1 MFGAT
6 DSSLGHL
13 YVPVNGSGSTLTA
26 CPQKSS
32 RKYLVLFTG
41 TPNLKYSAEISDSVR
56 TIKLNQVETFEAKG
70 TSTVFQFQ
78 PTPGI
83 SKRQLDVTVE
93 SNTDTSAYLKV
104 SHNCESVVNNIR
116 HLDYDKT
123 SIRLTFAK
131 KGRITLSKASSPRL
145 EDSGDM
151 WFIGVAL
158 KRNDTSKLK
167 NVTLTLKS
175 SFDYDYGKPFYFLI
189 SLSLF
194 GGIFV
199 SLWALLCFRDPYV
212 LVQEDSPVESGSG
225 YSSTSIA
232 SSTFQNNLRSL
243 FSSCWKR
250 NERAADEL
258 TPLIRGTSY
267 RHPLKWRELFV
278 AMKEVLF
285 GHWFV
290 RGPKTFSYI
299 TCIVGFVLM
308 VGAFQ
313 FVFEDWRWMIED
325 GNRDMCFYNDFC
337 YRVSGYDIPFNLMIS
352 NLAYMIH
359 GLILAWSVWVM
370 EAELLAWCKRH
381 ASNAKTRTR
390 LPEGQVEL
398 PNHCLKCPYIEVHL
412 AKMSVPHCR
421 TNPDEATLLHAKAH
435 KRKFNFSLGYSFAWA
450 LIFEGCFS
458 TLYHFCPTKLT
469 FQFDTA
475 FMFVIAGL
483 IVLSLYNG
491 LSFKACTAD
500 GEMKM
505 PVEATSYFLYF
516 IVPLYVFNYLG
527 SLYYKDT
534 LSSAMEI
541 LFIIFLVIYLLLIFL
556 WAARKLFYDVSSLSD
571 LRKCDALT
579 KAAFFIL
586 VFVLVAIA
594 LPLEFK
600 KNIPEIFLFSC
611 IITSLLAIFGQVG
624 VKFWKSDKTHWS
636 MQKIAYLVFQGLYV
650 LVTLGVMGTAVWIF
664 SAKATSD
671 KTESPQLSR
680 DLNHDCVVVGFFDYH
695 DLWHILSSFALLMG
709 TYLVLYISE

>member
-1 MFGAT
+1 MSVFGAK
-6 DSSLGHL
+6 DFPLGHL
-13 YVPVNGSGSTLTA
+13 DVPVNGSGSTLTA

-32 RKYLVLFTG
+32 RKYLVLLTG
-41 TPNLKYSAEISDSVR
+41 TPNLKYSAEISENVS
-56 TIKLNQVETFEAKG
+56 TIKLNQSETFEAKG
-70 TSTVFQFQ
+70 TSTVFQFK

-83 SKRQLDVTVE
+83 SKRQLDVTVK

-116 HLDYDKT
+116 HLDYDKS

-131 KGRITLSKASSPRL
+131 KGRITLSKVSSPRL
-145 EDSGDM
+145 EDLGDM

-158 KRNDTSKLK
+158 TNASTLK

-194 GGIFV
+194 GGILV
-199 SLWALLCFRDPYV
+199 SLWALLCFRDPYI
-212 LVQEDSPVESGSG
+212 LVQEDSPVESGSS

-232 SSTFQNNLRSL
+232 SSTFKNNLRSL
-243 FSSCWKR
+243 FSSCWNR
-250 NERAADEL
+250 NESVDEL
-258 TPLIRGTSY
+258 TPLIRGTRY

-313 FVFEDWRWMIED
+313 FVFEDWKSMIDD
-325 GNRDMCFYNDFC
+325 GDRDMCFYNDFC

-370 EAELLAWCKRH
+370 EAELLAWCKKH
-381 ASNAKTRTR
+381 ACNAKARTR

-398 PNHCLKCPYIEVHL
+398 PDHCLKCPYIEVHL

-421 TNPDEATLLHAKAH
+421 TNSEEATLLHAKAH
-435 KRKFNFSLGYSFAWA
+435 KRKFNFSIGYSFAWA

-527 SLYYKDT
+527 SLYYKSS
-534 LSSAMEI
+534 LSRAMEI
-541 LFIIFLVIYLLLIFL
+541 LFIFFLVIYLLLIFL

-579 KAAFFIL
+579 KAVFFIL
-586 VFVLVAIA
+586 VFILVAIA
-594 LPLEFK
+594 LPLEFEN
-600 KNIPEIFLFSC
+600 NIPEIFLFSC
-611 IITSLLAIFGQVG
+611 IITSLLAIFGQVAI
-624 VKFWKSDKTHWS
+624 KFWKSDKTHWS
-636 MQKIAYLVFQGLYV
+636 MQKIAYLVFQAMYV

-671 KTESPQLSR
+671 KTKSAALSR

-709 TYLVLYISE
+709 TYLVLYFSE